1 VTVGAHQRLC
11 ADTPASAP
19 EAPGRALGRQRSS
32 GPMATHAMHSCAGG
46 RGGACDVQAADGC
59 PTAKQLGRRSEAE
72 LLVELEAPS
81 CEIPTR
87 EARVLE
93 PQLGRRAHGAGEDQ
107 LAKAGGEGRSAPRS
121 GPRLRR
127 WAGRGAAGRAC
138 RRTGCACRW
147 ARVRGRARCADPPP
161 SSAWPG
167 RARRALSAPASGC
180 RPGAAPRWPPLLD
193 LREMGATVPTTSCEC
208 APAAATTWSTC
219 APRTGPATA
228 AAADRS
234 SDHRLRPPRGPEGRA
249 ARRPCTT
256 C

>member
-19 EAPGRALGRQRSS
+19 EAPGRALGRQRST
-32 GPMATHAMHSCAGG
+32 GPMATHAMHSSAGVH
-46 RGGACDVQAADGC
+46 GGACDVQAADGC

-147 ARVRGRARCADPPP
+147 ARVRGRARCADRPP

-167 RARRALSAPASGC
+167 RARRALSAPAS
-180 RPGAAPRWPPLLD
+180 RLSPR
-193 LREMGATVPTTSCEC
+193 CC
-208 APAAATTWSTC
+208 APM
-219 APRTGPATA
+219 ATA
-228 AAADRS
+228 AGSARDGRDSADHIVRVRAGG
-234 SDHRLRPPRGPEGRA
+234 SDDLVNLRA
-249 ARRPCTT
+249 AHWSGNRRRG
-256 C
+256 